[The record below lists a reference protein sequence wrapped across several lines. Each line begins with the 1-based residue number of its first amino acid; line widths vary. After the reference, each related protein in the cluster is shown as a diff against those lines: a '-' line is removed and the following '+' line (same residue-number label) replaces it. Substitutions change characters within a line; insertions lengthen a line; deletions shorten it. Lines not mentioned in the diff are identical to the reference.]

1 MFDTILNDQGNTA
14 VPVSTITEI
23 VQEENEDYFF
33 SLFNANADS
42 SSSKGTS
49 VERKQKALI
58 IKRRKFQGGLH
69 PGLIHG
75 KSLYFFLYSFV
86 YRSSST
92 ASRHEELDIEADR
105 LIQGMDKSLND
116 SVQDLASLGTSVSQ
130 QLGVFHNVDDQVYQ
144 SEFEGDLMLSQ
155 PIPTGN
161 FISTVFYY
169 FYFFILFL
177 FL

>member
-1 MFDTILNDQGNTA
+1 MPNCWLLLAIPDVSTVTNKETRSNLNKLCQGMFDTILNDQGNTA

-75 KSLYFFLYSFV
+75 KSLYFFFIHLFIGLPALL
-86 YRSSST
+86 R
-92 ASRHEELDIEADR
+92 AMRNWILR
-105 LIQGMDKSLND
+105 LIDWFKGWIN
-116 SVQDLASLGTSVSQ
+116 
-130 QLGVFHNVDDQVYQ
+130 
-144 SEFEGDLMLSQ
+144 LSMTQ
-155 PIPTGN
+155 CRT
-161 FISTVFYY
+161 
-169 FYFFILFL
+169 LHL
-177 FL
+177 

>member
-1 MFDTILNDQGNTA
+1 
-14 VPVSTITEI
+14 
-23 VQEENEDYFF
+23 
-33 SLFNANADS
+33 
-42 SSSKGTS
+42 
-49 VERKQKALI
+49 
-58 IKRRKFQGGLH
+58 
-69 PGLIHG
+69 
-75 KSLYFFLYSFV
+75 
-86 YRSSST
+86 
-92 ASRHEELDIEADR
+92 
-105 LIQGMDKSLND
+105 MDKSLND

-144 SEFEGDLMLSQ
+144 SEFEGDPMLSQ